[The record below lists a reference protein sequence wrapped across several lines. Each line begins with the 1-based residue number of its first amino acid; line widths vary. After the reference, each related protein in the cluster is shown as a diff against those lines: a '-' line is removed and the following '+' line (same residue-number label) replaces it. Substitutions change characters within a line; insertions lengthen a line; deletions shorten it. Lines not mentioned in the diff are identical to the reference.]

1 MRELDPAEDTTM
13 YATYQSQAHR
23 NLAILLGQRQR
34 ISAALQATRQRDSL
48 LPAPVCPE
56 LARYYAHAL
65 TIVMDQ
71 IEAIPDW
78 ASLQAD
84 LAEV

>member
-1 MRELDPAEDTTM
+1 MACAGLTAQEDTTM
-13 YATYQSQAHR
+13 TYQSPAHR

-34 ISAALQATRQRDSL
+34 ISAGLRAARQRDSL
-48 LPAPVCPE
+48 RPAPVCPE